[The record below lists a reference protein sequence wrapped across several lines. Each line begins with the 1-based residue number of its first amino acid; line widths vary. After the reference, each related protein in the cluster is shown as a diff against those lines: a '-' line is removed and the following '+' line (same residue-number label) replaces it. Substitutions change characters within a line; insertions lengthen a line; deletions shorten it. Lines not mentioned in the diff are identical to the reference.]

1 MQKYLFLLMF
11 FNVSTSWAQSIAIP
25 QWAIGAGGS
34 GNSASY
40 VNEVT
45 SVTCDYAGKVISAG
59 NFAGTIDLD
68 PSAAVANVSAVNT
81 THLNAFVAKY
91 DTLHNF
97 NWGFSLYSTD
107 QSLVS
112 DIGTDINNNIY
123 VAGEFVNQ
131 MDADPSTTATYMLN
145 AAGAGRDMY
154 VAKYSPA
161 GSFQWAFSIG
171 SSLSTDYL
179 RKMICDNDGNTYIT
193 GTISDSVDFDP
204 STVVH
209 RLYATTSGA
218 MFLAKYDAAGNYV
231 WAFSIDEASGNEE
244 GQSLAFDGNG
254 NIILGMIYHN
264 TIDADPS
271 TYTALYT
278 AQGNGD
284 ALIARYNMITGTY
297 VSAFSIGGGTGG
309 PSISSVIVACNPMH
323 QLAVSGRFWGNLDF
337 DPGLATHSI
346 NNTSYDDIFVAA
358 YSLTGVYKWCFN
370 IGNNTGTAQ
379 PYKMFMDNAGKI
391 YLTGEAA
398 GSSDIDP
405 GTSSVA
411 ATTFIA
417 VYDSTGNYKYS
428 NGFNATSGMYFKGF
442 CMSATDVFY
451 LGGGFKGMLYYSAS
465 DILFGATNWNAFLIR
480 FAQCLTPII
489 QSQTVS
495 SSLCAEDN
503 FMMSITAIGTGMHYQ
518 WYKNAI
524 IYNDTLSTLQLT
536 HVETAHSGTYSCIIT
551 GLCGADTSQ
560 NIVITVHSLPVPIAA
575 KFGSVFQTG
584 LFSAYQW
591 YMNGN
596 PITAANGQTYT
607 PTANNLYFVV
617 VTDSNGCKD
626 TSNMIGLAV
635 GLVQE
640 SSLPAFSVYP
650 NPVSHLL
657 FVSGNIQL
665 KLLKAEIYNA
675 EGIKVKSIILKSY
688 IEEIDI
694 SNLANGIYILRIL
707 HPDNIKSYRFIK
719 IRE

>member
-45 SVTCDYAGKVISAG
+45 SVTCDHAGKVISAG

-81 THLNAFVAKY
+81 THLNAFIAKY

-131 MDADPSTTATYMLN
+131 MDTDPSATATYILN
-145 AAGAGRDMY
+145 AAGAGRDIY

-161 GSFQWAFSIG
+161 GIFQWAFSIG

-204 STVVH
+204 SAVVH
-209 RLYATTSGA
+209 RLYATTSGT
-218 MFLAKYDAAGNYV
+218 MFIAKYDAAGNYV

-254 NIILGMIYHN
+254 NIIIGMIYHN

-271 TYTALYT
+271 LNTASFT

-309 PSISSVIVACNPMH
+309 PSISLVIVACNSQH
-323 QLAVSGRFWGNLDF
+323 QLVVSGRFWGNLDF
-337 DPGLATHSI
+337 DPGLATHAI
-346 NNTSYDDIFVAA
+346 NNANYDDIFVAA
-358 YSLTGVYKWCFN
+358 YSLTGVYKWCFS
-370 IGNNTGTAQ
+370 IGNNTAASQ
-379 PYKMFMDNAGKI
+379 PYKMYMDNLGKI
-391 YLTGEAA
+391 YLMGEAA
-398 GSSDIDP
+398 GSADIDP
-405 GTSSVA
+405 GNTNIQ

-417 VYDSTGNYKYS
+417 VYDSLGNFKYANS
-428 NGFNATSGMYFKGF
+428 FNATSGLYFKGLYL
-442 CMSATDVFY
+442 SSPDVFY

-465 DILFGATNWNAFLIR
+465 DILYGATNWNAFLIR

-495 SSLCAEDN
+495 TSLCAEDN
-503 FMMSITAIGTGMHYQ
+503 FIMSITAIGTGMHYQ
-518 WYKNAI
+518 WYKNAA
-524 IYNDTLSTLQLT
+524 IYNDTLPTLQLT
-536 HVETAHSGTYSCIIT
+536 HVETAHSGTYNCIIT
-551 GLCGADTSQ
+551 GLCGVDTSQ
-560 NIVITVHSLPVPIAA
+560 NIVITVHSLPVPVVVQ
-575 KFGSVFQTG
+575 FGSVFQTG

-596 PITAANGQTYT
+596 PITAANSQIYT
-607 PTANNLYFVV
+607 PTVNNLYFVV

-635 GLVQE
+635 GFGQE
-640 SSLPAFSVYP
+640 SSLLAFSVYP
-650 NPVSHLL
+650 NPVSNQL
-657 FVSGNIQL
+657 FISGNSQL
-665 KLLKAEIYNA
+665 KHINAEIYNA
-675 EGIKVKSIILKSY
+675 EGIKVKNIVLDTTLNT
-688 IEEIDI
+688 IDI
-694 SNLANGIYILRIL
+694 SNLSNGIYTLRIL
-707 HPDNIKSYRFIK
+707 LPDHLKSYKFLK